1 MSPRKVK
8 PKSAPRFCVI
18 CERKLQKS
26 PYYFILQDS
35 SERWFAE
42 HKLFETENEAIAY
55 AADTNTR
62 NPRIFGLNPE
72 YDFSV
77 TYELSVKE

>member
-8 PKSAPRFCVI
+8 PKSAPRFCVT
-18 CERKLQKS
+18 CQRKSKYIHS
-26 PYYFILQDS
+26 P
-35 SERWFAE
+35 SEIWFDE
-42 HKLFETENEAIAY
+42 HRLFETANEAIAY
-55 AADTNTR
+55 AADKDTR